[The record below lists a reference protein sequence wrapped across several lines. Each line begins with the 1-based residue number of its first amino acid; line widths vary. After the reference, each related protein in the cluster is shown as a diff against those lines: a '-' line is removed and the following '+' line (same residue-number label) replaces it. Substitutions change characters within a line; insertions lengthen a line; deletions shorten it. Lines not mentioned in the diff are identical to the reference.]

1 MTRGKNY
8 APFSLAIKSFI
19 KIPDASDKI
28 MFPPDL
34 LASIPHSPGVYLML
48 DKKSGVIY
56 VGKAKDLR
64 KRLASYTRLA
74 ESTQG
79 KTAVMLSH
87 VHKVDTLLTRTEK
100 EALILEAS
108 LIKKHRPRYN
118 IVLRDDKNYPLL
130 KVTIQEEW
138 PRVLMTRRR
147 KKDGARYFG
156 PYSSSSAMWATL
168 KLLSSIFPLRRCKTS
183 QVQARTR
190 PCLNGQMH
198 NCLAPCMGLTER
210 AEYQKMVARIIM
222 VLEGHNRE
230 LITSMGQQMTEAAH
244 DLEFERAALI
254 RDQIQALSRTLEKQ
268 VIVAAHSRD
277 QDIFGLARK
286 DTSLALAILLVRNG
300 TISGSRTF
308 FLSDPIGDDA
318 SILSQVLNQYYDQG
332 DNLPQEILLPCEPE
346 DKELLSERLSDLRG
360 ELVHLQI
367 PQRGDRLQLI
377 TMANAN
383 AEQVFA
389 ERDKKDQSWQSLA
402 NALVKSLHLSRP
414 PETIECLDISNTSG
428 QQAVGSLVCF
438 KQGEPDRRH
447 FRHYK
452 IRTVDG
458 PDDYAMMEEVLQRRL
473 RRGLAEN
480 DLPDLLMVD
489 GGRGQLGIAM
499 RVARELG
506 VEDAQD
512 IDWLGIAKEKEA
524 EGEKLY
530 KPGRKNPIILPAHN
544 PVLLYLMR
552 IRDESHRYGVT
563 FHRKL
568 RNKSTLASELD
579 TINGIGPKKK
589 QTLLKTLGSLKQIKL
604 ASEEELAGVQGIG
617 PELARDIHRH
627 FHQDAQQSWQPLQ
640 KP

>member
-1 MTRGKNY
+1 
-8 APFSLAIKSFI
+8 
-19 KIPDASDKI
+19 

-48 DKKSGVIY
+48 DKKAGVLY

-64 KRLASYTRLA
+64 KRLASYARLA

-79 KTAVMLSH
+79 KTAAMLSH

-130 KVTIQEEW
+130 KVTIREEW

-268 VIVAAHSRD
+268 VIVAAHSKD
-277 QDIFGLARK
+277 QDIFGLVRK
-286 DTSLALAILLVRNG
+286 DASLALAILLVRNG

-318 SILSQVLNQYYDQG
+318 IILSQVLNQYYDQG

-452 IRTVDG
+452 IHTVDG
-458 PDDYAMMEEVLQRRL
+458 PDDYAMMGEVLQRRL

-499 RVARELG
+499 RVAHELG

-568 RNKSTLASELD
+568 RNKSTLATELD

-589 QTLLKTLGSLKQIKL
+589 QALLKTLGSLKQIKL

-617 PELARDIHRH
+617 PELAREIHQH
-627 FHQDAQQSWQPLQ
+627 FHQDAQQSWQPVQ

>member
-1 MTRGKNY
+1 
-8 APFSLAIKSFI
+8 
-19 KIPDASDKI
+19 

-48 DKKSGVIY
+48 DKKAGVLY

-64 KRLASYTRLA
+64 KRLASYARLA

-87 VHKVDTLLTRTEK
+87 VHKIDTLLTRTEK

-130 KVTIQEEW
+130 KVTVHEEW

-168 KLLSSIFPLRRCKTS
+168 KLLASIFPLRRCKTS

-210 AEYQKMVARIIM
+210 AEYQKMVSRIIM

-230 LITSMGQQMTEAAH
+230 LITSMGQQMAEAAH

-254 RDQIQALSRTLEKQ
+254 RDQMQALSRTLEKQ
-268 VIVAAHSRD
+268 VIVASHSRD

-286 DTSLALAILLVRNG
+286 DASLALAILLVRNG

-318 SILSQVLNQYYDQG
+318 SILSQVLNQYYYQG

-383 AEQVFA
+383 ASHVFA
-389 ERDKKDQSWQSLA
+389 ERDKKEQSWQTLA
-402 NALVKSLHLSRP
+402 DFMVKSLHLSRP

-428 QQAVGSLVCF
+428 QLAVGSLVCF

-458 PDDYAMMEEVLQRRL
+458 PDDYAMMGEVLERRL
-473 RRGLAEN
+473 KRGLAEN

-512 IDWLGIAKEKEA
+512 MNWLGIAKEKEE

-552 IRDESHRYGVT
+552 IRDESHRYGVI

-589 QTLLKTLGSLKQIKL
+589 QALLKTLGSLKQIKL
-604 ASEEELAGVQGIG
+604 ASEEKLARVPGIG
-617 PELARDIHRH
+617 HELAREIRHH
-627 FHQDAQQSWQPLQ
+627 FHEDTQQTEQGER
-640 KP
+640 

>member
-1 MTRGKNY
+1 M
-8 APFSLAIKSFI
+8 L
-19 KIPDASDKI
+19 
-28 MFPPDL
+28 PPDL
-34 LASIPHSPGVYLML
+34 LASAPHSPGVYLML
-48 DKKSGVIY
+48 DKKSTVLY

-64 KRLASYTRLA
+64 KRLASYARTT

-118 IVLRDDKNYPLL
+118 IILRDDKNYPLL
-130 KVTIQEEW
+130 KVTVQEEW
-138 PRVLMTRRR
+138 PRVLMTRSR

-156 PYSSSSAMWATL
+156 PYSSPAAMWATL
-168 KLLSSIFPLRRCKTS
+168 RLLASLFPLRRCKGAQLQT
-183 QVQARTR
+183 RTR
-190 PCLNGQMH
+190 PCLNGQMN
-198 NCLAPCMGLTER
+198 NCLAPCMDLTNM
-210 AEYQKMVARIIM
+210 AEYQEMVAKIIM
-222 VLEGHNRE
+222 ILEGHNRD
-230 LITSMGQQMTEAAH
+230 LITTLNKQMNGAAH
-244 DLEFERAALI
+244 DLEFERAALL

-268 VIVAAHSRD
+268 VIVATHSRD

-286 DTSLALAILLVRNG
+286 DTSLAIVILLVRNG

-308 FLSDPIGDDA
+308 FLADPMGDDA
-318 SILSQVLNQYYDQG
+318 NILSQVLNQYYDQG
-332 DNLPQEILLPCEPE
+332 DNLPQEVLLPLEPE

-360 ELVHLQI
+360 ETVHLQI

-377 TMANAN
+377 AMANAN
-383 AEQVFA
+383 AEQLFA
-389 ERDKKDQSWQSLA
+389 ERDKKEQSWQALA
-402 NALVKSLHLSRP
+402 DSMIKSLHLSRP
-414 PETIECLDISNTSG
+414 PDTIECLDISNISG

-438 KQGEPDRRH
+438 EQGEAASHKFRR
-447 FRHYK
+447 YK

-458 PDDYAMMEEVLQRRL
+458 PDDYAMMAEVLERRL
-473 RRGLAEN
+473 KRGLAEN

-489 GGRGQLGIAM
+489 GGRGQLGIAL
-499 RVARELG
+499 RVAREMGMSDVQEL
-506 VEDAQD
+506 
-512 IDWLGIAKEKEA
+512 DWLGIAKEKEE

-552 IRDESHRYGVT
+552 IRDESHRYGVS

-579 TINGIGPKKK
+579 AISGIGPKKK
-589 QTLLKTLGSLKQIKL
+589 QMLLKTLGSLTQIKQT
-604 ASEEELAGVQGIG
+604 SEKMLTRVPGIG
-617 PELARDIHRH
+617 PELAREIRHH
-627 FHQDAQQSWQPLQ
+627 FHPSEQPEA
-640 KP
+640 